1 MTAHDRSS
9 LRDEGAGVRQFSGH
23 GDIAVRPTSV
33 VL

>member
-9 LRDEGAGVRQFSGH
+9 LRDAGAGVLQFGGH

>member
-9 LRDEGAGVRQFSGH
+9 LRDAGAEVQQFGGH
-23 GDIAVRPTSV
+23 GDIAVRPTPV